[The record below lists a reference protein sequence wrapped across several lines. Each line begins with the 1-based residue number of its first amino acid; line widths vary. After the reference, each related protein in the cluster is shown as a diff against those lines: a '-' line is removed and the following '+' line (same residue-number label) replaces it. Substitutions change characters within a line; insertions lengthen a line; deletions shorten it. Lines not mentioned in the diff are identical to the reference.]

1 MQKIKIFFLFL
12 LLISS
17 LPSPALSEEKAITS
31 PETWSKSFENYLFN
45 LGSVTGKFSQ
55 IDQIG
60 RITKGSFWSD
70 GKGSIK
76 FNYDPPSALLIVI
89 KDGIF
94 LIREGSDDSI
104 SRYSIKENPLS
115 KLFSKEFSLKS
126 FVVNEIEIKGGIGT
140 MELRTKKDS
149 VRNSITLTGDYPKPL
164 LRQWKL
170 IDSQN
175 KETLVFFSKIRKFDF
190 LDESFFNID

>member
-12 LLISS
+12 LLIFS
-17 LPSPALSEEKAITS
+17 LPSPAFCKERVITS
-31 PETWSKSFENYLFN
+31 PETWSRSFENYLFN

-60 RITKGSFWSD
+60 RITKGSFWSN

-76 FNYDPPSALLIVI
+76 FNYDPPSTLLIVI

-94 LIREGSDDSI
+94 LIREGSDNSI

-149 VRNSITLTGDYPKPL
+149 VRNSIILTGDYPKPL